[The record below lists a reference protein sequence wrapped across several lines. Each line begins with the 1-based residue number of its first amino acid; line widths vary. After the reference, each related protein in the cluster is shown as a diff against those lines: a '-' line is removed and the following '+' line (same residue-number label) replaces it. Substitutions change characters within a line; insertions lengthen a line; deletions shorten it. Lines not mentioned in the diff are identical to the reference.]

1 MTGKREGLFLG
12 IWTLLVSV
20 FILGPLVIMIA
31 ISLTAEGYISL
42 PHSGL
47 SLRWYVDMLDQ
58 TVFLDA
64 AVNSLVLAFQATLTA
79 TVLGTLAAI
88 AVTRYRF
95 PGRGLILLLVG
106 APLFVPL
113 VMTGLAILVFFSALG
128 IGGPA
133 LRLYA
138 AHVCL
143 TVPYIVR
150 MVSISLAGFDW
161 NQELAARNLGASP
174 LRAFLEVTLPQIMPG
189 VVAGAAFA
197 FIISFD
203 DVGVS
208 IFLTGA
214 AYKTL
219 PVELFAFAAFDLTP
233 MVAAVSV
240 TMILFSAAFVLL
252 IERLFGVQ
260 RVLSGD
266 ARPAARAEE
275 PAPRPA

>member
-1 MTGKREGLFLG
+1 MTAGPIEKLILG
-12 IWTLLVSV
+12 VWTVLVSI
-20 FILGPLVIMIA
+20 FILGPLLIMIA

-42 PHSGL
+42 PTKGV
-47 SLRWYVDMLDQ
+47 SLRWYEDMLQ
-58 TVFLDA
+58 QRIFLDA
-64 AVNSLVLAFQATLTA
+64 AMNSILLAIEATA
-79 TVLGTLAAI
+79 TAVVLGTAVAL

-95 PGRGLILLLVG
+95 PGRGLILLLSG

-113 VMTGLAILVFFSALG
+113 VMTGLAVLIFFSALG

-133 LRLYA
+133 LRLYV
-138 AHVCL
+138 AHVAL
-143 TVPYIVR
+143 TIPYIVR
-150 MVSISLAGFDW
+150 MVSVSLAGFDW

-174 LRAFLEVTLPQIMPG
+174 LRAFLEVTLPQIVPG

-203 DVGVS
+203 DVGMS

-219 PVELFAFAAFDLTP
+219 PVELFAYAAFDLTP
-233 MVAAVSV
+233 MIAAVSV
-240 TMILFSAAFVLL
+240 TMIVFSAVFVLL

-260 RVLSGD
+260 RVLSGETRGAD
-266 ARPAARAEE
+266 ERREQPAAA
-275 PAPRPA
+275 

>member
-1 MTGKREGLFLG
+1 MNAGRLEKLVLG
-12 IWTLLVSV
+12 IWTALVSIFIVGPLLV
-20 FILGPLVIMIA
+20 MIA

-42 PHSGL
+42 PYNGV
-47 SLRWYVDMLDQ
+47 SLRWYEDMLQ
-58 TVFLDA
+58 QKVFLDA
-64 AVNSLVLAFQATLTA
+64 ALNSLLLAVQATGTA
-79 TVLGTLAAI
+79 VVLGTAVAI

-95 PGRGLILLLVG
+95 PGRGLILLLAG

-113 VMTGLAILVFFSALG
+113 VMTGLAVLIFFSTLG

-133 LRLYA
+133 SRLYV
-138 AHVCL
+138 AHVAL

-150 MVSISLAGFDW
+150 MVSVSTAGFDW

-189 VVAGAAFA
+189 VIAGAAFA

-203 DVGVS
+203 DVGMS

-219 PVELFAFAAFDLTP
+219 PVELFAYAAFDLTP
-233 MVAAVSV
+233 MIAAVSV
-240 TMILFSAAFVLL
+240 TMIVFSALFVLI

-266 ARPAARAEE
+266 ARGPGQTTQPAAA
-275 PAPRPA
+275 

>member
-1 MTGKREGLFLG
+1 MNAGRLEKLVLG
-12 IWTLLVSV
+12 IWTAVVSI
-20 FILGPLVIMIA
+20 FIVGPLLIMIA

-42 PHSGL
+42 PYNGI
-47 SLRWYVDMLDQ
+47 SLRWYADMLQ
-58 TVFLDA
+58 QKVFLDA
-64 AVNSLVLAFQATLTA
+64 ALNSLLLAVQATGTA
-79 TVLGTLAAI
+79 VVLGTAVAI

-95 PGRGLILLLVG
+95 PGRGLVLLLAG

-113 VMTGLAILVFFSALG
+113 VMTGLAVLIFFSTLG

-133 LRLYA
+133 SRLYV
-138 AHVCL
+138 AHVAL

-150 MVSISLAGFDW
+150 MVSVSTAGFDW

-189 VVAGAAFA
+189 VIAGAAFA

-203 DVGVS
+203 DVGMS

-219 PVELFAFAAFDLTP
+219 PVELFAYAAFDLTP
-233 MVAAVSV
+233 MIAAVSV
-240 TMILFSAAFVLL
+240 TMIVFSALFVL
-252 IERLFGVQ
+252 IVERLFGVQ

-266 ARPAARAEE
+266 LRDPGRTNQPAAA
-275 PAPRPA
+275 

>member
-1 MTGKREGLFLG
+1 MSTPKFERWFLG
-12 IWTLLVSV
+12 GWTLVVSV
-20 FILGPLVIMIA
+20 FVLAPLLIMIA
-31 ISLTAEGYISL
+31 ISLTADGFISL
-42 PHSGL
+42 PYNGV

-58 TVFLDA
+58 TVFMDA
-64 AVNSLVLAFQATLTA
+64 AINSVILALQATATA
-79 TVLGTLAAI
+79 VVLGTFAAI

-95 PGRGLILLLVG
+95 PGRGAVLLLVG

-113 VMTGLAILVFFSALG
+113 VMTGLAILVFFSTLG

-133 LRLYA
+133 LRLYV

-143 TVPYIVR
+143 TVPYMVR
-150 MVSISLAGFDW
+150 MVSIALAGFDW

-174 LRAFLEVTLPQIMPG
+174 LRAFTAVTLPQIMPG

-252 IERLFGVQ
+252 IERFFGVQ
-260 RVLSGD
+260 RVLSGETRTD
-266 ARPAARAEE
+266 VKPGETAA
-275 PAPRPA
+275 

>member
-1 MTGKREGLFLG
+1 MTGHRTERWLFGL
-12 IWTLLVSV
+12 WTAVVCV
-20 FILGPLVIMIA
+20 FMLGPLAVMFA
-31 ISLTAEGYISL
+31 ISITANGYISL
-42 PHSGL
+42 PDNGV
-47 SLRWYVDMLDQ
+47 SLRWYNEMLGQ
-58 TVFLDA
+58 RIFLDA
-64 AVNSLVLAFQATLTA
+64 AVNSIVLALQATATA
-79 TVLGTLAAI
+79 VVLGTATAI

-95 PGRGLILLLVG
+95 PGRDLILLLAG

-133 LRLYA
+133 LRLYV

-143 TVPYIVR
+143 TIPYIVR

-161 NQELAARNLGASP
+161 NQEVAAQNLGASP
-174 LRAFLEVTLPQIMPG
+174 LRAFVEVTLPQIMPG
-189 VVAGAAFA
+189 VIAGAAFA

-219 PVELFAFAAFDLTP
+219 PVELFASAAFDLTP
-233 MVAAVSV
+233 TIAAVSV
-240 TMILFSAAFVLL
+240 TMIVFSALFVLL

-260 RVLSGD
+260 RVLGAEAPQPQRTD
-266 ARPAARAEE
+266 AAG
-275 PAPRPA
+275 

>member
-1 MTGKREGLFLG
+1 MNVLRIEKLAFG
-12 IWTLLVSV
+12 IWTAAMSI
-20 FILGPLVIMIA
+20 FMLGPLAVMFA
-31 ISLTAEGYISL
+31 ISVTANGYISL
-42 PHSGL
+42 PDNGV
-47 SLRWYVDMLDQ
+47 SLRWYAAMLDQ
-58 TVFLDA
+58 RIFLDA
-64 AVNSLVLAFQATLTA
+64 AWNSIVLALQATATA
-79 TVLGTLAAI
+79 VVLGTLAAI
-88 AVTRYRF
+88 AITRYRF
-95 PGRGLILLLVG
+95 PGRDAILFLAG

-113 VMTGLAILVFFSALG
+113 VMTGLAILVFSSSLG

-133 LRLYA
+133 LRLYV

-143 TVPYIVR
+143 TIPYIVR
-150 MVSISLAGFDW
+150 MVSIALAGFDW

-189 VVAGAAFA
+189 VIAGAAFA

-219 PVELFAFAAFDLTP
+219 PVELFASASFDLTP
-233 MVAAVSV
+233 MIAAVSV
-240 TMILFSAAFVLL
+240 TMIVFSAAFVLI

-260 RVLSGD
+260 RVLGGEIGTKPG
-266 ARPAARAEE
+266 PAADR
-275 PAPRPA
+275 

>member
-1 MTGKREGLFLG
+1 MNAGRLEKLVLG
-12 IWTLLVSV
+12 IWTALVSIFIVGPLLV
-20 FILGPLVIMIA
+20 MIA

-42 PHSGL
+42 PYNGV
-47 SLRWYVDMLDQ
+47 SLRWYEDMLQ
-58 TVFLDA
+58 QKVFLDA
-64 AVNSLVLAFQATLTA
+64 ALNSLLLAVQATGTA
-79 TVLGTLAAI
+79 VVLGTAVAI
-88 AVTRYRF
+88 AVTRYSF
-95 PGRGLILLLVG
+95 PGRGLILLLAG

-113 VMTGLAILVFFSALG
+113 VMTGLAVLIFFSTLG

-133 LRLYA
+133 SRLYV
-138 AHVCL
+138 AHVAL

-150 MVSISLAGFDW
+150 MVSVSTAGFDW

-189 VVAGAAFA
+189 VIAGAAFA

-203 DVGVS
+203 DVGMS

-219 PVELFAFAAFDLTP
+219 PVELFAYAAFDLTP
-233 MVAAVSV
+233 MIAAVSV
-240 TMILFSAAFVLL
+240 TMIVFSALFVLI

-266 ARPAARAEE
+266 ARGPGQTTQPAAA
-275 PAPRPA
+275 

>member
-1 MTGKREGLFLG
+1 MRHSIGIEKLVLG
-12 IWTLLVSV
+12 IWTAAISV
-20 FILGPLVIMIA
+20 FMLGPLLVMFA
-31 ISLTAEGYISL
+31 ISVTANGYISL
-42 PHSGL
+42 PSNGV
-47 SLRWYVDMLDQ
+47 SLRWYEDMLRQ
-58 TVFLDA
+58 TVFLEA
-64 AVNSLVLAFQATLTA
+64 AINSIVLALQATATA
-79 TVLGTLAAI
+79 VVLGTAAAI

-95 PGRGLILLLVG
+95 PGRGLILLLAG

-113 VMTGLAILVFFSALG
+113 VMTGLAILIFFSALG
-128 IGGPA
+128 VGGPA
-133 LRLYA
+133 VRLYV

-143 TVPYIVR
+143 TIPYIVR

-174 LRAFLEVTLPQIMPG
+174 LRAFAEVTLPQIMPG

-203 DVGVS
+203 DVGAS

-240 TMILFSAAFVLL
+240 TMIVFSAAFVLI

-260 RVLSGD
+260 RVLGGEMRDESQ
-266 ARPAARAEE
+266 ARA
-275 PAPRPA
+275 AP